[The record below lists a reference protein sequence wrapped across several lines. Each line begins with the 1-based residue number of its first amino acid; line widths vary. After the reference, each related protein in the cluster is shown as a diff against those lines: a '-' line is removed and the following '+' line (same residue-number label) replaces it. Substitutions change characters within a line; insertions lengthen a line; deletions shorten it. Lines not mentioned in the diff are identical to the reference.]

1 MTKSSERIEEEID
14 GLRERMKDRIDTT
27 AREFSPKAL
36 AARVTGQEDPSASEM
51 LDWAVQKARNNPLST
66 ALVALGLL
74 GLATQSNERTRLL
87 SRRDVDKGTQRIRG
101 YASKASDTARG
112 YIHDAADVAV
122 EAADDAVHYA
132 RETAE
137 SASRAVTRSAHDAEL
152 AARRAARYSADTTQ
166 EGVEWVK
173 RNPTAT
179 GLFALAIGAAAASMF
194 AARRNQ
200 DPVLAALSD
209 DSDYDYAPI
218 PARRA
223 PVKRAPRSAPVA
235 AASAAGT
242 TRKSTRKSA
251 ANEPATRKRS
261 TSASSKTAASG
272 ASETVRKARQT
283 RARKTPTADKA

>member
-36 AARVTGQEDPSASEM
+36 AARVTGQEDPSATEM

-152 AARRAARYSADTTQ
+152 AARRAAR
-166 EGVEWVK
+166 
-173 RNPTAT
+173 
-179 GLFALAIGAAAASMF
+179 
-194 AARRNQ
+194 
-200 DPVLAALSD
+200 
-209 DSDYDYAPI
+209 
-218 PARRA
+218 
-223 PVKRAPRSAPVA
+223 
-235 AASAAGT
+235 
-242 TRKSTRKSA
+242 
-251 ANEPATRKRS
+251 
-261 TSASSKTAASG
+261 
-272 ASETVRKARQT
+272 
-283 RARKTPTADKA
+283 